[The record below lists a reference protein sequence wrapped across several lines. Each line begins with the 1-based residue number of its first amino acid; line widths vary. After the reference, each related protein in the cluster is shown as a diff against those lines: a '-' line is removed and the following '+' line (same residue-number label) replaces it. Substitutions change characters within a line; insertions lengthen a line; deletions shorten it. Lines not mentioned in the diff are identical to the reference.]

1 MSEMSV
7 EGVVDRA
14 NHQVQTLLMAG
25 EDALL
30 PPADNVLDETMRTE
44 PPSELVSTLVPF
56 GDILGASEVIPVL
69 EKTSED
75 LRHAEEQVHGVYQD
89 LEAFTKDEVTV
100 KELHQVKTDNEVL
113 RTQVEDLMKDLN
125 KKYAQQQRLTDGR
138 YDDSTASGLT
148 TRSTS
153 AAMSSPTIRNRSV
166 SPPPPGNLCRRPS
179 STPSTGALSRLAVR
193 PSSHKPALLAPQV
206 PQHQALD
213 CRRAPDGSVLVKV
226 GETRTELWRKI

>member
-1 MSEMSV
+1 MSV

-25 EDALL
+25 EDALQ
-30 PPADNVLDETMRTE
+30 PPADGGLDDTIRTE
-44 PPSELVSTLVPF
+44 PSELVSALVPF
-56 GDILGASEVIPVL
+56 SDILGASEVIPFL

-89 LEAFTKDEVTV
+89 LEAFTKDEVIV

-125 KKYAQQQRLTDGR
+125 KKYAEQRLPLVDAR
-138 YDDSTASGLT
+138 SDDASALTA
-148 TRSTS
+148 RSTS
-153 AAMSSPTIRNRSV
+153 AGMSSPALRTRSV
-166 SPPPPGNLCRRPS
+166 SPPPPGHLCRRPS
-179 STPSTGALSRLAVR
+179 ATPSAGTLSRLAVR

-206 PQHQALD
+206 PQTQQLD
-213 CRRAPDGSVLVKV
+213 CRRAPDGSMLIKV
-226 GETRTELWRKI
+226 GETRTELWRRI